1 MAFAWGDA
9 AGAMVDERRRQRT
22 EASDLETQLAER
34 AYRNAQLQIQQQQHE
49 RLIQQME
56 FEKRKFESE
65 DQRNRQADSDARNAS
80 GMRNMAADVIEQ
92 YPDEP
97 RKWIGTLTRA
107 GMNPPAGLLV
117 PPQQPTGDTQWVLP
131 PVGDAPEFRVPKPGD
146 KPYAQPGAGASPQQ
160 DWVKRGDQVIPIPR
174 GTAQAGDMPYDPVAA
189 RQAQPA
195 DPAEAQQVTRTALDQ
210 AKRLRNHPGLS
221 RAYGAYEMRGFT
233 QGAQDAKAIR
243 NQLVA
248 ALALPNLGA
257 IRGPLSDK
265 DILFV
270 KQLAS
275 RLENDRISDDEAV
288 RAVDE
293 AITFLESKAGP
304 GAAAPPGGAA
314 PEAGQPIYQTNRRT
328 GARRMSV
335 DGGKT
340 WQPVQ

>member
-9 AGAMVDERRRQRT
+9 AGAMVNEGRKQRQ
-22 EASDLETQLAER
+22 EAVDLEQALADR
-34 AYRNAQLQIQQQQHE
+34 AYKQALIQQAQQQQE
-49 RLIQQME
+49 IQRQQME
-56 FEKRKFESE
+56 QQRRKFEAEEARNAHLDSE
-65 DQRNRQADSDARNAS
+65 ARNAS

-92 YPDEP
+92 YPNEP
-97 RKWIGTLTRA
+97 TKWIGTLTRA

-117 PPQQPTGDTQWVLP
+117 KPQEPTGDTQWVK
-131 PVGDAPEFRVPKPGD
+131 DAQGNIVHRVPTQGD
-146 KPYAQPGAGASPQQ
+146 SPYAAPGQTAAPQQ
-160 DWVKRGDQVIPIPR
+160 DWVTRDGKVIPVAR
-174 GTAQAGDMPYDPVAA
+174 GTAQPGDMPFDPVAN
-189 RQAQPA
+189 RQAQPTN
-195 DPAEAQQVTRTALDQ
+195 PEEAQAITQTALAQ

-221 RAYGAYEMRGFT
+221 KAYGAYEMRGFM
-233 QGAQDAKAIR
+233 QDAQDAKAIR

-248 ALALPNLGA
+248 ALALPNLAA

-293 AITFLESKAGP
+293 AILFLESKSGGDTGDAPQPAGSS
-304 GAAAPPGGAA
+304 GGV
-314 PEAGQPIYQTNRRT
+314 ITQTNRRT
-328 GARRMSV
+328 GAKRQSR

-340 WQPVQ
+340 WEPVQ